1 MVLDP
6 LDPQNKVVTLAG
18 GVGGA
23 KLAYGLANV
32 LAPDQLTIIGNVGD
46 DFELYGLHISPDLD
60 TVMYTLAEAANPAT
74 GWGLVGDTWQMLA
87 MLRRYGEEP
96 WFALGDRDLATH
108 LLRTQW
114 LAQGVTLT
122 EVTGRL
128 ARGLGVQPRL
138 LPVTDDPLRTVV
150 DTVEEGPLRFQ
161 EYFVRRQW
169 QPTVKHVWFEG
180 ADGARLAAQAETA
193 LQKARIII
201 ICPSNPVLSI
211 APILAVPG
219 VRAALEHRHGT
230 CIAVSPFIGGKAVK
244 GPAVKIMSELKLDI
258 SPRGLVGYYDGL
270 LDGLIIDEADRES
283 VADKEDIPVLVT
295 RTLMRSAE
303 DKARLAR
310 ECLEWVGRGCLNK

>member
-6 LDPQNKVVTLAG
+6 LDPQNKVVALVG

-60 TVMYTLAEAANPAT
+60 TVMYTLAEVANPAT
-74 GWGLVGDTWQMLA
+74 GWGLAGDTWQMLD
-87 MLRRYGEEP
+87 MLKCYGEEP
-96 WFALGDRDLATH
+96 WFGLGDRDLATH

-114 LAQGVTLT
+114 LAQGMTLT
-122 EVTGRL
+122 EVTRRL
-128 ARGLGVQPRL
+128 AVALRVQHRF
-138 LPVTDDPLRTVV
+138 LPVTDDLLRTMV
-150 DTVEEGPLRFQ
+150 DTVEEGPLGFQ

-169 QPTVKHVWFEG
+169 QPTVTRVRFEG
-180 ADGARLAAQAETA
+180 ADSARLTARAKTA

-201 ICPSNPVLSI
+201 VCPSNPVLSI

-219 VRAALEHRHGT
+219 VRAALEQRRGG
-230 CIAVSPFIGGKAVK
+230 CVAVSPFIGGKAVK

-258 SPRGLVGYYDGL
+258 SPSGLVGYYEGL
-270 LDGLIIDEADRES
+270 LDGLVIDEADREL
-283 VADKEDIPVLVT
+283 VTEEAIPVLVT
-295 RTLMRSAE
+295 RTLMQSAE
-303 DKARLAR
+303 DRIRLAR
-310 ECLEWVGRGCLNK
+310 ECLEWVGRGCLTK

>member
-6 LDPQNKVVTLAG
+6 LNPQNKVVALAG

-23 KLAYGLANV
+23 KLAYGLSKV

-60 TVMYTLAEAANPAT
+60 TVMYTLAEVANPAT
-74 GWGLVGDTWQMLA
+74 GWGLTGDTWQMLD
-87 MLRRYGEEP
+87 MLKCYGEQP

-122 EVTGRL
+122 EVTGRF
-128 ARGLGVQPRL
+128 ARGLGVQHRF
-138 LPVTDDPLRTVV
+138 LPVTDDPLRTIV
-150 DTVEEGPLRFQ
+150 DTVEAGLLGFQ

-169 QPTVKHVWFEG
+169 QPTVKGVWFEG
-180 ADGARLAAQAETA
+180 ADRARLTAPAETA
-193 LQKARIII
+193 LQEARIII

-219 VRAALEHRHGT
+219 VRTALERRRGV
-230 CIAVSPFIGGKAVK
+230 CMAVSPFIGGKAVK
-244 GPAVKIMSELKLDI
+244 GPTVKIMRELNLDI

-270 LDGLIIDEADRES
+270 LDGLVIDEADREA
-283 VADKEDIPVLVT
+283 VTEEEIPVLVT
-295 RTLMRSAE
+295 RTLMQSGD
-303 DKARLAR
+303 DKGRLAR
-310 ECLEWVGRGCLNK
+310 ECLEWAGRGSLKK

>member
-6 LDPQNKVVTLAG
+6 LDPQNKVVALAG

-23 KLAYGLANV
+23 KLAYGLSKV

-60 TVMYTLAEAANPAT
+60 TVMYTLAEVANPAT
-74 GWGLVGDTWQMLA
+74 GWGLTGDTWQMLD
-87 MLRRYGEEP
+87 MLKCYGDEP
-96 WFALGDRDLATH
+96 WFGLGDRDLATH

-128 ARGLGVQPRL
+128 ARGLGVQHRF
-138 LPVTDDPLRTVV
+138 LPVTDDPLRTMVN
-150 DTVEEGPLRFQ
+150 TVEAGLLGFQ

-169 QPTVKHVWFEG
+169 QPTVKGVWFEG
-180 ADGARLAAQAETA
+180 TDHARLTAQAETA
-193 LQKARIII
+193 LTEARIII

-219 VRAALEHRHGT
+219 VRAALEQRRGV
-230 CIAVSPFIGGKAVK
+230 CMAVSPFIGGKAVK
-244 GPAVKIMSELKLDI
+244 GPAVKIMRELNLDI
-258 SPRGLVGYYDGL
+258 SPRGLVGYYEGL

-283 VADKEDIPVLVT
+283 VTEEEIPLLVT
-295 RTLMRSAE
+295 RTMMQSAD
-303 DKARLAR
+303 DKGRLAR
-310 ECLEWVGRGCLNK
+310 ECLEWAGRGSLRK

>member
-6 LDPQNKVVTLAG
+6 LDPQNKVVALAG

-23 KLAYGLANV
+23 KLAYGLSKV

-60 TVMYTLAEAANPAT
+60 TVMYTLAEVANPAT
-74 GWGLVGDTWQMLA
+74 GWGLAGDTWQMLD
-87 MLRRYGEEP
+87 MLKCYGEEP
-96 WFALGDRDLATH
+96 WFGLGDRDLATH
-108 LLRTQW
+108 LLRTEW

-128 ARGLGVQPRL
+128 ARGLGVQQRF
-138 LPVTDDPLRTVV
+138 LPVTDDPLQTMVN
-150 DTVEEGPLRFQ
+150 TVEAGLLGFQ

-169 QPTVKHVWFEG
+169 QPTVKGVRFEG
-180 ADGARLAAQAETA
+180 ADHARLTAQAETT
-193 LQKARIII
+193 LTEARIII

-219 VRAALEHRHGT
+219 VRAALEQRRGV
-230 CIAVSPFIGGKAVK
+230 CMAVSPFIGGKAVK
-244 GPAVKIMSELKLDI
+244 GPAVKIMRELNLDI

-283 VADKEDIPVLVT
+283 VTEEEIPLLVT
-295 RTLMRSAE
+295 RTMMQSAD
-303 DKARLAR
+303 DKGRLAR
-310 ECLEWVGRGCLNK
+310 ECLEWAGRGSLKK